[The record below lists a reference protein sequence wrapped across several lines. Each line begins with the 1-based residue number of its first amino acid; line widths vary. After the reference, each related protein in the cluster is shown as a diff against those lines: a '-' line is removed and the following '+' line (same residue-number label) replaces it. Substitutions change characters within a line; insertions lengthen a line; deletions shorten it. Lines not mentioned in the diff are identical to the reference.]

1 MYPNMKLSSQILLII
16 ITTAFGVLFVNFT
29 SQDTYPKLI
38 NSTKKMKDYKVQ
50 KSDEE
55 WKKILSDEEYR
66 VLINK
71 GTEYPGTGE
80 YNIHMK
86 EGIYNCK
93 GCDNPLFTSDQKFE
107 SNCGWPSFDN
117 AIEGSVE
124 YKNDYT
130 LGMTRVEILCTNCG
144 GHLGH
149 VFNDGPTE
157 SGKRYCVNSVSIDFK
172 N

>member
-1 MYPNMKLSSQILLII
+1 MKLSSQILLII

-38 NSTKKMKDYKVQ
+38 NSTKKMKDYKVK

-117 AIEGSVE
+117 AIAGSVE
-124 YKNDYT
+124 YKDDYS
-130 LGMTRVEILCTNCG
+130 LGRTRVEILCTNCG

>member
-1 MYPNMKLSSQILLII
+1 MKLSSQILLII

-29 SQDTYPKLI
+29 SQETYPKLI

-93 GCDNPLFTSDQKFE
+93 GCDNPLFTSNQKFE

-130 LGMTRVEILCTNCG
+130 VGMARVEILCTNCG

>member
-1 MYPNMKLSSQILLII
+1 M
-16 ITTAFGVLFVNFT
+16 
-29 SQDTYPKLI
+29 
-38 NSTKKMKDYKVQ
+38 
-50 KSDEE
+50 E
-55 WKKILSDEEYR
+55 
-66 VLINK
+66 K

-86 EGIYNCK
+86 EGVYNCK

-117 AIEGSVE
+117 AIAGSVE
-124 YKNDYT
+124 YKDDYS
-130 LGMTRVEILCTNCG
+130 LGRTRVEILCTNCG

>member
-1 MYPNMKLSSQILLII
+1 MKLSSQILLII

-50 KSDEE
+50 KTDEE

-93 GCDNPLFTSDQKFE
+93 GCDNPLFSSDQKFE

-157 SGKRYCVNSVSIDFK
+157 SGKRYCVNSVSINFK

>member
-1 MYPNMKLSSQILLII
+1 MKLSSQILLII

-29 SQDTYPKLI
+29 PQDTYPKLI

-93 GCDNPLFTSDQKFE
+93 GCDNPLFTSNQKFE

>member
-1 MYPNMKLSSQILLII
+1 MKLFRQMLLII
-16 ITTAFGVLFVNFT
+16 IATTCGVLFVNFT

-38 NSTKKMKDYKVQ
+38 KSSKKMKDYKIQ
-50 KSDEE
+50 KTNEE

-66 VLINK
+66 VLIEK

-86 EGIYNCK
+86 EGVYNCK

-117 AIEGSVE
+117 AIAGSVE
-124 YKNDYT
+124 YKDDYS
-130 LGMTRVEILCTNCG
+130 LGRTRVEILCTNCG

>member
-1 MYPNMKLSSQILLII
+1 MKFYTQILPIVLVTFCI
-16 ITTAFGVLFVNFT
+16 FG
-29 SQDTYPKLI
+29 YI
-38 NSTKKMKDYKVQ
+38 NYTPQNIKPSVVKSTQKIKEYKMK
-50 KSDEE
+50 KSDKE
-55 WKKILSDEEYR
+55 WKEILNDEEYR

-71 GTEYPGTGE
+71 GTERPGTGE

-86 EGIYNCK
+86 EGVYNCK

-117 AIEGSVE
+117 AIKGSIE
-124 YKNDYT
+124 YKDDYSV
-130 LGMTRVEILCTNCG
+130 GMVRVEILCTNCG

>member
-1 MYPNMKLSSQILLII
+1 MKFKSHIMLII
-16 ITTAFGVLFVNFT
+16 IAITCGILLVNFT
-29 SQDTYPKLI
+29 SQDINTKQI
-38 NSTKKMKDYKVQ
+38 NSSKKMKDYKVQ

-55 WKKILSDEEYR
+55 WREVLSDLEYK
-66 VLINK
+66 VLIKK

-80 YNIHMK
+80 YNIFMK

>member
-1 MYPNMKLSSQILLII
+1 MKLSSQILLII

>member
-1 MYPNMKLSSQILLII
+1 MKFKSPIMLII
-16 ITTAFGVLFVNFT
+16 IAITCGILLVNST
-29 SQDTYPKLI
+29 SQDTNTKQI
-38 NSTKKMKDYKVQ
+38 NSSKKMKDYKVQ
-50 KSDEE
+50 KSDDE
-55 WKKILSDEEYR
+55 WREVLSDLEYK
-66 VLINK
+66 VLIEK

-80 YNIHMK
+80 YNIFMK
-86 EGIYNCK
+86 EGIYNCR

>member
-1 MYPNMKLSSQILLII
+1 MLLII
-16 ITTAFGVLFVNFT
+16 IATTCGVLFVNFT

-38 NSTKKMKDYKVQ
+38 KSSKKMKDYKIQ
-50 KSDEE
+50 KTNEE

-66 VLINK
+66 VLIEK

-86 EGIYNCK
+86 EGVYNCK

-117 AIEGSVE
+117 AIAGSVE
-124 YKNDYT
+124 YKDDYS
-130 LGMTRVEILCTNCG
+130 LGRTRVEILCTNCG

>member
-1 MYPNMKLSSQILLII
+1 MKLSSQILLII

-38 NSTKKMKDYKVQ
+38 NSTKKMKDYKVK

>member
-1 MYPNMKLSSQILLII
+1 MKLSSQILLII

-29 SQDTYPKLI
+29 SQDNYPKLI
-38 NSTKKMKDYKVQ
+38 NSTKKMKDYKIQ

-71 GTEYPGTGE
+71 RTEYPGTGD

-117 AIEGSVE
+117 AIEGNVE

>member
-1 MYPNMKLSSQILLII
+1 MKFKSHIMLII
-16 ITTAFGVLFVNFT
+16 IAITCGILLVNFT
-29 SQDTYPKLI
+29 SQDINTKQI
-38 NSTKKMKDYKVQ
+38 NSSKKMKDYKVQ
-50 KSDEE
+50 KSDDE
-55 WKKILSDEEYR
+55 WREVLSDLEYK
-66 VLINK
+66 VLIEK

-80 YNIHMK
+80 YNIFMK

>member
-1 MYPNMKLSSQILLII
+1 MKFKSHIMLII
-16 ITTAFGVLFVNFT
+16 IAITCGILLVNFT
-29 SQDTYPKLI
+29 SQDINTKQI
-38 NSTKKMKDYKVQ
+38 NSSKKMKDYKVQ
-50 KSDEE
+50 KSDKE
-55 WKKILSDEEYR
+55 WREVLSDLEYK
-66 VLINK
+66 VLIEK

-80 YNIHMK
+80 YNIFMK

>member
-1 MYPNMKLSSQILLII
+1 MKIYSQILMI
-16 ITTAFGVLFVNFT
+16 VLATVCGILFINFT
-29 SQDTYPKLI
+29 SQETNSQLI
-38 NSTKKMKDYKVQ
+38 KSNKEMKDYKVK
-50 KSDEE
+50 KSDAE
-55 WKKILSDEEYR
+55 WRKILSDEEYR

-86 EGIYNCK
+86 EGVYNCK
-93 GCDNPLFTSDQKFE
+93 GCNNPLFTSDQKFE

-117 AIEGSVE
+117 AIEGSIE
-124 YKNDYT
+124 YKDDYT
-130 LGMTRVEILCTNCG
+130 SGMVRKEILCTNCG

-149 VFNDGPTE
+149 IFNDGPTE
-157 SGKRYCVNSVSIDFK
+157 TGMRYCVNSVSIDFK

>member
-1 MYPNMKLSSQILLII
+1 MKFKSEILLTII
-16 ITTAFGVLFVNFT
+16 VITCGILLVNFT
-29 SQDTYPKLI
+29 SQDTNSKPI
-38 NSTKKMKDYKVQ
+38 NSSKKMKDYKVQ

-55 WKKILSDEEYR
+55 WRKILSDVEYR
-66 VLINK
+66 VLIEK

-80 YNIHMK
+80 YNIFME

>member
-1 MYPNMKLSSQILLII
+1 MKLSSQILLII

-29 SQDTYPKLI
+29 SQDNYPKLI

-130 LGMTRVEILCTNCG
+130 VGMTRVEILCTNCG

>member
-1 MYPNMKLSSQILLII
+1 MKLSSQILLII

-50 KSDEE
+50 KTDEE

-157 SGKRYCVNSVSIDFK
+157 SGKRYCVNSVSINFK

>member
-1 MYPNMKLSSQILLII
+1 MKFKSEILLTII
-16 ITTAFGVLFVNFT
+16 VVTCGILLVNFT
-29 SQDTYPKLI
+29 SQDTNSKPI
-38 NSTKKMKDYKVQ
+38 NSSKKMKDYKVQ

-55 WKKILSDEEYR
+55 WRKILSDVEYR
-66 VLINK
+66 VLIEK

-80 YNIHMK
+80 YNIFME

>member
-1 MYPNMKLSSQILLII
+1 MKLSSQILLII

-93 GCDNPLFTSDQKFE
+93 GCDNPLFTSNQKFE

-130 LGMTRVEILCTNCG
+130 VGMTRVEILCTNCG

>member
-1 MYPNMKLSSQILLII
+1 MKLSYQILLII

>member
-1 MYPNMKLSSQILLII
+1 MKFKSEILLTII
-16 ITTAFGVLFVNFT
+16 VITCGILLVNFT
-29 SQDTYPKLI
+29 SQDTNSKLI
-38 NSTKKMKDYKVQ
+38 NSSKKMKDYKVQ

-55 WKKILSDEEYR
+55 WRKILSDVEYR
-66 VLINK
+66 VLIEK

-80 YNIHMK
+80 YNIFME

>member
-1 MYPNMKLSSQILLII
+1 MKFKSHIMLII
-16 ITTAFGVLFVNFT
+16 IAITCGILLVNFT
-29 SQDTYPKLI
+29 SQDINTKQI
-38 NSTKKMKDYKVQ
+38 NSSKKMKDYKVQ
-50 KSDEE
+50 KSDKE
-55 WKKILSDEEYR
+55 WREVLSDLEYK
-66 VLINK
+66 VLIKK

-80 YNIHMK
+80 YNIFMK

>member
-1 MYPNMKLSSQILLII
+1 MKLFSQILLII

>member
-1 MYPNMKLSSQILLII
+1 MKLYSQIILII
-16 ITTAFGVLFVNFT
+16 IATTCGVLLVNFT

-38 NSTKKMKDYKVQ
+38 KSSKKMKDYKVQ

-66 VLINK
+66 VLIEK

-93 GCDNPLFTSDQKFE
+93 GCDNPLFTSNQKFE

-117 AIEGSVE
+117 AIKGSVE

-149 VFNDGPTE
+149 VFNDGPTS

>member
-1 MYPNMKLSSQILLII
+1 MKLSSQILLII
-16 ITTAFGVLFVNFT
+16 ITIVFGVLFVNFT

-38 NSTKKMKDYKVQ
+38 NSTKKMRDYKVQ

>member
-1 MYPNMKLSSQILLII
+1 MKLSSQIVLII

>member
-1 MYPNMKLSSQILLII
+1 MLII
-16 ITTAFGVLFVNFT
+16 IAITCGILLVNFT
-29 SQDTYPKLI
+29 SQDINTKQI
-38 NSTKKMKDYKVQ
+38 NSSKKMKEYKVQ

-55 WKKILSDEEYR
+55 WREVLSDLEYK
-66 VLINK
+66 VLIKK

-80 YNIHMK
+80 YNIFMK

>member
-1 MYPNMKLSSQILLII
+1 MKLSSQILLII

-93 GCDNPLFTSDQKFE
+93 GCDNPLFTSNQKFE

-130 LGMTRVEILCTNCG
+130 AGMTRVEILCTNCG

>member
-1 MYPNMKLSSQILLII
+1 MKLSSQILLII

-38 NSTKKMKDYKVQ
+38 NSTKKMKDYKVK

-117 AIEGSVE
+117 SIEGSVE

>member
-1 MYPNMKLSSQILLII
+1 MIVLATVCGILFI
-16 ITTAFGVLFVNFT
+16 NFT
-29 SQDTYPKLI
+29 SQETNSQLI
-38 NSTKKMKDYKVQ
+38 KSNKEMKDYKVK
-50 KSDEE
+50 KSDAE
-55 WKKILSDEEYR
+55 WRKILSDEEYR

-86 EGIYNCK
+86 EGVYNCK
-93 GCDNPLFTSDQKFE
+93 GCNNPLFTSDQKFE

-117 AIEGSVE
+117 AIEGSIE
-124 YKNDYT
+124 YKDDYT
-130 LGMTRVEILCTNCG
+130 SGMVRKEILCTNCG

-149 VFNDGPTE
+149 IFNDGPTE
-157 SGKRYCVNSVSIDFK
+157 TGMRYCVNSVSIDFK

>member
-1 MYPNMKLSSQILLII
+1 MKLSSQILLII
-16 ITTAFGVLFVNFT
+16 ITIVFGVLFVNFT

-130 LGMTRVEILCTNCG
+130 AGMTRVEILCTNCG